1 VREAVRPNPGFWKQL
16 RVLERQLVEAGGA
29 LDDSLK
35 LDDTKDRR
43 ALHNIEAL
51 DSESRL
57 VAALG
62 TAVSFQ
68 LEVENAAAARV
79 KLNMRQAPPAE
90 FAAHADTLSSRAVNL
105 MIGGIVQNVDILSPT
120 SIGNSCV
127 ECRHRS
133 VFYALTMVQVFV
145 S

>member
-1 VREAVRPNPGFWKQL
+1 VRPNPGFWKQL

-57 VAALG
+57 VAAMG
-62 TAVSFQ
+62 TAVTFQ
-68 LEVENAAAARV
+68 LEVENAPAARV
-79 KLNMRQAPPAE
+79 KLNMRQVRCARSSLRAE
-90 FAAHADTLSSRAVNL
+90 FAAHSHTTLSSRAVNL

-120 SIGNSCV
+120 SIGNSRVDRRRRC
-127 ECRHRS
+127 S
-133 VFYALTMVQVFV
+133 ALIAVQVFA
-145 S
+145 